1 MNREQLESCLTLI
14 ATGYKMANR
23 ERYWKDEQLVSL
35 YDTLLTRFDGDGEAV
50 FVAIKEFILY
60 EDRAPT
66 TAELS
71 VLLRR
76 CAPIPVT
83 QKLSDGEY
91 ASPDEAYRMLKAGF
105 MSNYAITHPGKPL
118 PAEWEQ
124 TFRRI
129 EKRLSDN
136 QTGGGAAADDLT
148 GQLARNFE
156 RQGYA
161 PENAA
166 KLAARQAAND
176 PFAEEKT

>member
-1 MNREQLESCLTLI
+1 MTGEQIEACKMLI
-14 ATGYKMANR
+14 GTGYRMANR
-23 ERYWKDEQLVSL
+23 ERHWRDEGLQSL
-35 YDTLLTRFDGDGEAV
+35 YDSLLERFDGDGDGA
-50 FVAIKEFILY
+50 FDAIKEFILY

-118 PAEWEQ
+118 PPEWEQ

-136 QTGGGAAADDLT
+136 QDGGGAADDLT

-176 PFAEEKT
+176 PFAEEET